1 MALLTQAAYARYRR
15 CSKMAVTHAVQRGQ
29 IRLTSEG
36 KVDTETADRAWHLDC
51 EPDAEVIVSPDAKM
65 SFDEATRRKVAAQA
79 QLAELQLAEEQG
91 RLLDA
96 AEVLRGWQAIILTTR
111 ASLRNM
117 PSRLAADMH
126 GLDLVAAE
134 AVALRAI
141 DEVLTQLADAQPEPI
156 P

>member
-36 KVDTETADRAWHLDC
+36 KVDTDAADRAWPLDC
-51 EPDAEVIVSPDAKM
+51 EPDAEVIVSPDARM

-96 AEVLRGWQAIILTTR
+96 ADVLRGWQAIVHTAR
-111 ASLRNM
+111 ANLRNL

-134 AVALRAI
+134 AVALKAI
-141 DEVLTQLADAQPEPI
+141 DEVLTALADNPPEVKP
-156 P
+156 